1 MAMKTRYNDQLRP
14 FLSVYWLMG
23 FLLAITAVQDG
34 FAGVVNVFYEDF
46 ETTGLGRP
54 APTPVTGKPVATKSP
69 SDGRWVKSAA
79 DTGFFYSDGLAN
91 QSPFPHS
98 RLGGQFSGRLE
109 HNRSIQAK
117 FSPLDLNEPANISLD
132 LWQRFNLNKSRS
144 LTISGIDQDNAELFS
159 LQLSRAGSVLLN
171 GTEVDTVDKSD
182 LEIFGDY
189 RVHPNEAPEVKN
201 QDVFWNR
208 LDLSINPDGKI
219 NLKTVVTNTNGSA
232 IESDVLANDGI
243 FRIPTR
249 MDSTY
254 LTGLTLS
261 TTNGGVTFVD
271 NLMVTGALG
280 VFCDFNDDASC
291 DLADVNS
298 FWGHWGTSDG
308 IRDMNFDGTITK
320 ADMDDWMIQAGYLN
334 SGEPYVYGNSDLD
347 LDVDTRDLN
356 HAIINFTG
364 QGGDNK
370 VFGNGNTDTDGD
382 IDTADLTVAIM
393 NFSGAVSPNAS
404 LHNQAVPEP
413 TTLVLT
419 LSAWLATVFL
429 NGRRC
434 F

>member
-1 MAMKTRYNDQLRP
+1 
-14 FLSVYWLMG
+14 
-23 FLLAITAVQDG
+23 
-34 FAGVVNVFYEDF
+34 
-46 ETTGLGRP
+46 
-54 APTPVTGKPVATKSP
+54 
-69 SDGRWVKSAA
+69 
-79 DTGFFYSDGLAN
+79 
-91 QSPFPHS
+91 
-98 RLGGQFSGRLE
+98 
-109 HNRSIQAK
+109 
-117 FSPLDLNEPANISLD
+117 
-132 LWQRFNLNKSRS
+132 
-144 LTISGIDQDNAELFS
+144 
-159 LQLSRAGSVLLN
+159 
-171 GTEVDTVDKSD
+171 D

-382 IDTADLTVAIM
+382 IDTA
-393 NFSGAVSPNAS
+393 
-404 LHNQAVPEP
+404 
-413 TTLVLT
+413 
-419 LSAWLATVFL
+419 
-429 NGRRC
+429 
-434 F
+434 